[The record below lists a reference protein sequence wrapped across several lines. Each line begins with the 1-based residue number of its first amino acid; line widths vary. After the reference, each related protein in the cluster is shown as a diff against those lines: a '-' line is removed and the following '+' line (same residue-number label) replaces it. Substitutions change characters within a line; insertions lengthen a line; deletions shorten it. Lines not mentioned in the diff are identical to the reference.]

1 MKYFTEDIINC
12 ENIYRSAKNCDLF
25 EKITA
30 RGEKDFRN
38 SLKVFGLPDGLS
50 EKDNIDKILDFLK
63 EKHSE
68 FEKLNNKA
76 KTESLKVIPED
87 AAEMLF
93 KKGEDPTV
101 YIVRG
106 NKADEIRIHKGTS
119 ILYVSEYVVLKN
131 AEVISGQLPENW
143 YVCECIEFSN
153 DNGIKTM
160 RISFLDGEDG
170 LSECAISFSDAE
182 PVRKIYRIEPCFAE
196 WAYNDISW
204 MYLNSL
210 ALGILEKRNLS
221 EDFLNNKEK
230 RLIPLS
236 ERIEETVDKR
246 KITPEFIAEL
256 EKLGFAKEAEGLT
269 KFSHLSQLRFK
280 PLFEKVFNLYED
292 SQKSYAKY
300 GDSRKSEILRKE
312 ITDILKSK
320 GYEGE
325 FPEFR
330 KKIGEEY
337 CTIIAALNVAYLDAT
352 AEFVFLKNNS
362 PFDKYDIF
370 FGKQNRYSIEYCE
383 NEEFCNYSLEDV
395 IGIIDRFLSG
405 ENLTK
410 EEKNRIWT
418 AGKIP
423 GKFST
428 AGPLAII
435 SLIIGFF
442 VTLVLGILLYGV
454 SVMFTSSAEVFNEI
468 FLSKFWIYLLVS
480 SLIPFGYLMIK
491 TISR

>member
-12 ENIYRSAKNCDLF
+12 ENLYRSVKSCDLF

-30 RGEKDFRN
+30 RREKDFRN
-38 SLKVFGLPDGLS
+38 SLKVFGLPDGLA
-50 EKDNIDKILDFLK
+50 EKDGIDKILDFLK

-68 FEKLNNKA
+68 FEKLNDEA

-93 KKGEDPTV
+93 KKDEAPTI
-101 YIVRG
+101 YIVRE
-106 NKADEIRIHKGTS
+106 NKADEIQIHNGTDS
-119 ILYVSEYVVLKN
+119 LYVSEYVVLKN
-131 AEVISGQLPENW
+131 AEVIFGRLPEDR
-143 YVCECIEFSN
+143 YVCECIEFSD

-160 RISFLDGEDG
+160 RISFLDGDE
-170 LSECAISFSDAE
+170 LAECAISFSDAE

-196 WAYNDISW
+196 WAYNDTSW

-210 ALGILEKRNLS
+210 ASGILEKRNLS

-230 RLIPLS
+230 KLIPLS

-246 KITPEFIAEL
+246 KITPKFIAEL
-256 EKLGFAKEAEGLT
+256 EKLGFAKETEGLT

-280 PLFEKVFNLYED
+280 PLFEKVYNLYED

-337 CTIIAALNVAYLDAT
+337 CTIIASLNAAYLDAT

-383 NEEFCNYSLEDV
+383 NEKFCNYSLEDV
-395 IGIIDRFLSG
+395 IGIIDKFLSG
-405 ENLTK
+405 ENLPK
-410 EEKNRIWT
+410 EEKNRIGT

-423 GKFST
+423 GKFSA

-442 VTLVLGILLYGV
+442 VTVVLGILFCGV
-454 SVMFTSSAEVFNEI
+454 SVLFTGSLEVFYEI
-468 FLSKFWIYLLVS
+468 FLYKFWIYLLVS

>member
-12 ENIYRSAKNCDLF
+12 ENIYSSAKSCDLF

-50 EKDNIDKILDFLK
+50 EKDSIDKILDFLK

-68 FEKLNNKA
+68 FEKLNNEA
-76 KTESLKVIPED
+76 KTESLKVIPEE
-87 AAEMLF
+87 AAKKLF
-93 KKGEDPTV
+93 KEDEDPAI

-106 NKADEIRIHKGTS
+106 STADEIKIYKGTS
-119 ILYVSEYVVLKN
+119 VPYVSEYVVLQN
-131 AEVISGQLPENW
+131 TEVISGQLPEDW
-143 YVCECIEFSN
+143 YICECVEFSN

-160 RISFLDGEDG
+160 RISFLDGDG
-170 LSECAISFSDAE
+170 LSECAISFFDAE
-182 PVRKIYRIEPCFAE
+182 AVRKIYRIEPSFVE
-196 WAYNDISW
+196 WAYSDIAW

-210 ALGILEKRNLS
+210 ALGILEKRDLS
-221 EDFLNNKEK
+221 EDLLNNKEK

-256 EKLGFAKEAEGLT
+256 EKLGFAKETEGLT
-269 KFSHLSQLRFK
+269 KFGHLSQLRFK

-300 GDSRKSEILRKE
+300 GDSKKSETLRKE

-325 FPEFR
+325 FPEFS

-370 FGKQNRYSIEYCE
+370 FGKQNRYSIEYYE
-383 NEEFCNYSLEDV
+383 NEEPGKDSLENV
-395 IGIIDRFLSG
+395 IGIVDKFLSD
-405 ENLTK
+405 ENLPK
-410 EEKNRIWT
+410 EEKSLIWT

-423 GKFST
+423 GKFSS

-442 VTLVLGILLYGV
+442 VTVVLGILFCGV
-454 SVMFTSSAEVFNEI
+454 SVLFTGSLEVFNEI